1 MLDDT
6 DRAIIAQLIEDGTR
20 SNRTV
25 AEAIGVSQGTVSNR
39 VKRLED
45 LGVILGYTARIN
57 PEKIGWRMTVV
68 VGIRIEKGRLLEIQ
82 GRIAE
87 DPRVISVYDVTGDYD
102 SMVIALAQEV
112 PFAVDLNEGGGR
124 NLFEEHTEGVQQEMI
139 LRPWH
144 TQREMR
150 VVEIGPAVEV
160 TQPIGRRQLAARL
173 PFLRT
178 DIGRTTV
185 LRKLDNRSFGHFST
199 PFQTRLREKL
209 DRIGES

>member
-1 MLDDT
+1 MPRRRCGMLDDT

-57 PEKIGWRMTVV
+57 PEKIGWRMTVG

-102 SMVIALAQEV
+102 SMVIALAQDRE
-112 PFAVDLNEGGGR
+112 DLND
-124 NLFEEHTEGVQQEMI
+124 LTK
-139 LRPWH
+139 
-144 TQREMR
+144 
-150 VVEIGPAVEV
+150 
-160 TQPIGRRQLAARL
+160 
-173 PFLRT
+173 
-178 DIGRTTV
+178 TV
-185 LRKLDNRSFGHFST
+185 LSIDGIERSHTHMVLNTVKDSEVKIPKNHEDG
-199 PFQTRLREKL
+199 
-209 DRIGES
+209 D

>member
-1 MLDDT
+1 MPRRRCGMLDDT

-20 SNRTV
+20 SKRAV

-102 SMVIALAQEV
+102 SMVIALAQDRE
-112 PFAVDLNEGGGR
+112 DLND
-124 NLFEEHTEGVQQEMI
+124 LTK
-139 LRPWH
+139 
-144 TQREMR
+144 
-150 VVEIGPAVEV
+150 
-160 TQPIGRRQLAARL
+160 
-173 PFLRT
+173 
-178 DIGRTTV
+178 TV
-185 LRKLDNRSFGHFST
+185 LSIDGIERSHTHMVLNTVKDSMVQMPKNHKGHA
-199 PFQTRLREKL
+199 
-209 DRIGES
+209 